1 MYETPCEALQAGR
14 FISRGKSRHGIRTN
28 TTWELILVISGT
40 LDMFAGDREYHLVP
54 GDRLLLSAGV
64 RHGGLSDYVPELSF
78 YWIHFVPRTPTAN
91 EQLKLLPLQ
100 LAVGSRARA
109 AEYCQLYLARQADDP
124 DNQEARDLILHLI
137 LQETS
142 REFSSSDSEQEPS
155 SDNMMQP
162 DRLAFAARRKI
173 QVKFHSPRLNTS
185 ALAAE
190 FCCNPDYLGRIY
202 HNTFG
207 VTITHDIHRMRLDL
221 VHKLLVSS
229 ALSIKEIAQR
239 AGFEDP
245 AYFRKVFFR
254 KFAMTPREY
263 RLTHLQGYANSE

>member
-1 MYETPCEALQAGR
+1 MYKTPCEALQAGR
-14 FISRGKSRHGIRTN
+14 FISRGKSRHGIRTIN
-28 TTWELILVISGT
+28 TWELILVISGT

-54 GDRLLLSAGV
+54 GDRLLLNAGV

-78 YWIHFVPRTPTAN
+78 YWVHFVPRTSAADEELRN
-91 EQLKLLPLQ
+91 LPRQ

-124 DNQEARDLILHLI
+124 ENKEARDLILHLI

-142 REFSSSDSEQEPS
+142 RGIFSSESVPEPS

-162 DRLAFAARRKI
+162 ARLAFAARRKI
-173 QVKFHSPRLNTS
+173 QVKFYSPQLNTS

-190 FCCNPDYLGRIY
+190 LCCNPDYLGRIY

-207 VTITHDIHRMRLDL
+207 VTITHDIHSMRLDL
-221 VHKLLVSS
+221 VHKLLVGS

-239 AGFEDP
+239 AGFEDSG
-245 AYFRKVFFR
+245 YFRKVFFR
-254 KFAMTPREY
+254 RFAMTPREY
-263 RLTHLQGYANSE
+263 RLTHMQGYANSE